1 MWLHVN
7 WCWQWWFGCSCQLTV
22 MVWMFLSTDSDGL
35 DVQVKL
41 EQEWKPSSTISG
53 KCSFAFL
60 VPSTFFLF
68 LKLHAVHKQKYMVWF
83 GVSIHVCV
91 LLLLSI
97 YTYHAL
103 IDALCVS
110 LSWTVG
116 TVLYCPLV
124 CPISLLLQ
132 SLFSFCFPFSISM
145 WNDFHQNAE
154 YWKQTH
160 FRTRKYTICRC
171 VHVLFSLGIL
181 QAWAVKGLRSHCKN
195 LTFQSVMCTA
205 WHLSVKTHFPDI
217 HGALLSSRLFS
228 LWQCGQSV
236 LCGQIVFAVCGS
248 VVRLCFLSLALVRLC
263 LVCVVLRWDCVCCV
277 TGIVTAWS
285 DCVCVWQALWQHG
298 QIVFVCDRHCD
309 SMVWLCL
316 LRDRHCDSVVRLCL
330 LWDRRCDSV
339 VRMCLLCDRHCG
351 QIVFAVWQALWQCGA
366 SECSRSQVESQI
378 WQLPQRQVW
387 QVVSM
392 QLVGSMQV
400 VLFVV

>member
-1 MWLHVN
+1 
-7 WCWQWWFGCSCQLTV
+7 

-91 LLLLSI
+91 LLLLSM

-205 WHLSVKTHFPDI
+205 WHLSVKTHFPHI

-228 LWQCGQSV
+228 LWQCGQCFVWSDCV
-236 LCGQIVFAVCGS
+236 CCVWQCGQIVFSVSGTGQIMFGVCGTSVRLCLLCDRHCDS
-248 VVRLCFLSLALVRLC
+248 VVRLCLC
-263 LVCVVLRWDCVCCV
+263 VTGIVTAWSDCVCCV

-285 DCVCVWQALWQHG
+285 DCVCCETGVVTVWSEC
-298 QIVFVCDRHCD
+298 VCC
-309 SMVWLCL
+309 VTGT
-316 LRDRHCDSVVRLCL
+316 VVRL
-330 LWDRRCDSV
+330 
-339 VRMCLLCDRHCG
+339 CLLCDRHCG
-351 QIVFAVWQALWQCGA
+351 SVVRVNAAEAKWKVKFDNYPKDKYDKWWVCNRLAACRSFYLWYNSCGA
-366 SECSRSQVESQI
+366 EPVEQS
-378 WQLPQRQVW
+378 L
-387 QVVSM
+387 
-392 QLVGSMQV
+392 L
-400 VLFVV
+400 